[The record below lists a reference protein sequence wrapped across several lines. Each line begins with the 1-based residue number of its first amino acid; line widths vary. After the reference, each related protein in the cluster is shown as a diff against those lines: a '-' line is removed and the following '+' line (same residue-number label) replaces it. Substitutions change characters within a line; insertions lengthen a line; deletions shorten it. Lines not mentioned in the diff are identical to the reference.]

1 VSSLSLEVLAALA
14 DDRHRAIV
22 RDFAYARHVR
32 LRLRLVVAIGAL
44 ADALDVLGR
53 REGPRISR

>member
-1 VSSLSLEVLAALA
+1 LEVLAVLA